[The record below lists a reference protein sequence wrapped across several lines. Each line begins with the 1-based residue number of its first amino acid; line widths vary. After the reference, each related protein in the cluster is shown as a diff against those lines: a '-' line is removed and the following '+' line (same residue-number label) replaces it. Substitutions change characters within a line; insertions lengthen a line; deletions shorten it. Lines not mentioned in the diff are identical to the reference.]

1 VYYYDRQFSRRK
13 KAAMLVMNKGITDI
27 GVVHFKAPYLTLRSH
42 GFTDTCIKHDIQ
54 FSDKNVIN
62 T

>member
-1 VYYYDRQFSRRK
+1 
-13 KAAMLVMNKGITDI
+13 MLLMNKDITDI
-27 GVVHFKAPYLTLRSH
+27 EVVHFKDTYLAMTLRSQ
-42 GFTDTCIKHDIQ
+42 GFIDTCIKHDIQ